1 MNFYKKRWKIP
12 LTKKIRI
19 FHTQMTIHFFFFFP
33 PVKQFFKKINTIPS
47 VNEKTVFIM
56 IRLKKCEETTNDLHP
71 LFVIVYHKK

>member
-1 MNFYKKRWKIP
+1 MNFYTKKIKNP
-12 LTKKIRI
+12 LNKKIRI
-19 FHTQMTIHFFFFFP
+19 FHTQMTIHFFFLFP
-33 PVKQFFKKINTIPS
+33 PVEQFFKKINTIPS